1 MKIRLKQDTF
11 LNGTYTEEYFLAKAM
26 NEKGE
31 DIDIRFKLYDHW
43 KKVVECFGNMAYRTR
58 GLFSRDHCEVL
69 LPEGWTPADQCSK

>member
-31 DIDIRFKLYDHW
+31 DIDIRFKLYDNW
-43 KKVVECFGNMAYRTR
+43 RKFVEILGNHAYR
-58 GLFSRDHCEVL
+58 GCNMFSIAYCEVL
-69 LPEGWTPADQCSK
+69 LTEGWTPADQCSK